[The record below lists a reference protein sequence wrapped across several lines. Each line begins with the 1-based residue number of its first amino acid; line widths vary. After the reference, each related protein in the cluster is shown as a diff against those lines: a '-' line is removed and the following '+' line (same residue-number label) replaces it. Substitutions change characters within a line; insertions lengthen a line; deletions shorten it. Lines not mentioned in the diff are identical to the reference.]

1 MTAAMRIARTVASLT
16 DWLATIP
23 PWKRPRTAALLVW
36 AIEDVKRLIDRMPKQ
51 KPRSAARRPA
61 HDQ

>member
-1 MTAAMRIARTVASLT
+1 MTAAVRIARTVVRLT

-36 AIEDVKRLIDRMPKQ
+36 AIEDVKRQIDRMPKP
-51 KPRSAARRPA
+51 KGKK
-61 HDQ
+61 